1 MQRHKL
7 FLLLLVTA
15 AVLSSCASTSSGGEP
30 DWVRKTPTS
39 QDSVYAV
46 GSAKM
51 TNEKNST
58 DASYGIAL
66 ATLSSSLTPFI
77 DDASS
82 SVSTEETAEAYE
94 TIRSSAV
101 NAALLSVK
109 KEGVYVSSDGTVW
122 TLVSVSVGNLPSLY
136 ASAAEDYI
144 VILEGKRVTTKE
156 KLEDLLKSIEVTP
169 DENGQPALS
178 AEAVALKEKAEA
190 KAAEIINGIDSIE
203 SHLEI
208 DTVVEAIRKNLK
220 KAGFKVK

>member
-1 MQRHKL
+1 
-7 FLLLLVTA
+7 
-15 AVLSSCASTSSGGEP
+15 
-30 DWVRKTPTS
+30 
-39 QDSVYAV
+39 
-46 GSAKM
+46 M
-51 TNEKNST
+51 TNEKNSA
-58 DASYGIAL
+58 DASYGLAL
-66 ATLSSSLTPFI
+66 TQLSSYITPFI

-82 SVSTEETAEAYE
+82 SVSTEETAEAYG

-109 KEGVYVSSDGTVW
+109 KEEVYISSDGTVW
-122 TLVSVSVGNLPSLY
+122 TLVSVPVGNLTSLY

-144 VILEGKRVTTKE
+144 VTLEEKRVTTEE

-190 KAAEIINGIDSIE
+190 KAAEIISGIDSIE

>member
-7 FLLLLVTA
+7 FLLFLVAT

-30 DWVRKTPTS
+30 DWVRKTPAS
-39 QDSVYAV
+39 RDSVYAV
-46 GSAKM
+46 GSTKM

-66 ATLSSSLTPFI
+66 TTLSSYLTPFI

-82 SVSTEETAEAYE
+82 SVSTEETAEAYG

-109 KEGVYVSSDGTVW
+109 KEGVYVSSDETVW

-144 VILEGKRVTTKE
+144 VILKGKRVTTKE

-169 DENGQPALS
+169 DENGQPTLS

-190 KAAEIINGIDSIE
+190 KAAEIISGIDSIE